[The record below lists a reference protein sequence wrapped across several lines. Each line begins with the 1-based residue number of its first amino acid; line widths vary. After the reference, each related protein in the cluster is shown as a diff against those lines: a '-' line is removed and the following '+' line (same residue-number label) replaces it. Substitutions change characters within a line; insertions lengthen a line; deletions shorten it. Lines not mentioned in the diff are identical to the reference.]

1 MAETPMPSKEE
12 PEVVNTTENDISE
25 TTEVTKRAPQTRE
38 EAVRALRSQRNYKKV
53 TTVEPKKKGLFHGFF
68 SKFINDDI
76 GDVKDYI
83 IDDVLIPSIK
93 KVVSESINSAVDM
106 MLYGE
111 RQSPRERG
119 RGSYTSYS
127 AQYRPYRDPRERGRS
142 VRPGNGR
149 VSNFDISSVAFTTRE
164 DAENILADLQDL
176 VDDYGE
182 ASVADFY
189 SLADMD
195 NEITHVD
202 HRWGWFN
209 LSGAHV
215 IRSHDGYSVQMPRLR
230 EIDV

>member
-12 PEVVNTTENDISE
+12 PEVMNAADTDISSTTEI
-25 TTEVTKRAPQTRE
+25 TKHAPRTKE
-38 EAVRALRSQRNYKKV
+38 EAVRALRGQRNYKKV
-53 TTVEPKKKGLFHGFF
+53 SAPEKKPGFF
-68 SKFINDDI
+68 SKFFSKFVNDDI

-127 AQYRPYRDPRERGRS
+127 AQYRPYRDPRDRS
-142 VRPGNGR
+142 RSIRPGNGR

-164 DAENILADLQDL
+164 DAENILADLQEL
-176 VDDYGE
+176 IEDYGE

-202 HRWGWFN
+202 HKWGWFN